1 MEFIKKSIAI
11 ILFVLTISMTSFT
24 NTVFAAG
31 VGTEVDAI
39 PYMKTV
45 YEKMLA
51 LENYHADI
59 AVHIQTSLMSVTVNN
74 SSDIEVNP
82 VRYKND
88 LQFTMMDSAHRSVK
102 SNITQYMEQVDN
114 HLISYTEM
122 DGKWVKQTLPYINK
136 KTGSATDVAD
146 CMKLIKKAVVSSET
160 DTEKVMTVTMDNKV
174 LKEMT
179 MDILK
184 QSGKEYKDYVAF
196 AETIFNSL
204 GEISYVLNIDKTT
217 NTVTHLTVDLSDTTQ
232 KSVLVI
238 LDQSTIPEK
247 EKAQLKNLFSNAK
260 VTLDC
265 DYSNFNQVNPI
276 EIPQEV
282 KVNAVEQA
290 VEQTASQAIVPSNI

>member
-1 MEFIKKSIAI
+1 MKFIKKSMSIV
-11 ILFVLTISMTSFT
+11 LFVVTITMTAFT
-24 NTVFAAG
+24 STVFAAG
-31 VGTEVDAI
+31 VVTEVDAT

-59 AVHIQTSLMSVTVNN
+59 AVHIQTSLMTVTVNN

-88 LQFTMMDSAHRSVK
+88 LQFSMMDSAQRSVK
-102 SNITQYMEQVDN
+102 SNVAQYMEQVDN
-114 HLISYTEM
+114 QLISYTET

-136 KTGSATDVAD
+136 KGGSATEVATG
-146 CMKLIKKAVVSSET
+146 MKLIKKAVVSSET

-184 QSGKEYKDYVAF
+184 QSGKEYKDYVTF

-232 KSVLVI
+232 KSVLAI
-238 LDQSTIPEK
+238 LNQSTIPDK
-247 EKAQLKNLFSNAK
+247 EKAQLKSLFGSAK
-260 VTLDC
+260 VTMDC
-265 DYSNFNQVNPI
+265 AYSNFNQVNPI
-276 EIPQEV
+276 VIPQEV
-282 KVNAVEQA
+282 KENA
-290 VEQTASQAIVPSNI
+290 VEQTASQAIVPSTI

>member
-1 MEFIKKSIAI
+1 MKFIKKSMSIV
-11 ILFVLTISMTSFT
+11 LFVLTITMTAFT
-24 NTVFAAG
+24 STVFAAG
-31 VGTEVDAI
+31 VVTEVDAT

-59 AVHIQTSLMSVTVNN
+59 AIQIQTSLMTVTVNN

-82 VRYKND
+82 MRYKND
-88 LQFTMMDSAHRSVK
+88 LQFAMMDTAHRSVK

-114 HLISYTEM
+114 QLISYTEM
-122 DGKWVKQTLPYINK
+122 DGKWIKQTLPYINK
-136 KTGSATDVAD
+136 KSGAATDVAD

-160 DTEKVMTVTMDNKV
+160 DTEKVITVTMDHKV

-217 NTVTHLTVDLSDTTQ
+217 NTVTHLTIDLSDATQ
-232 KSVLVI
+232 KSVLAI
-238 LDQSTIPEK
+238 LNQSTIPDK
-247 EKAQLKNLFSNAK
+247 EKAQLKSLFGSAK

-265 DYSNFNQVNPI
+265 EYSNFNQVSPI
-276 EIPQEV
+276 VIPQEV
-282 KVNAVEQA
+282 KENA
-290 VEQTASQAIVPSNI
+290 VEQTASQAIVPSTI